1 MKGSKK
7 NCLAR
12 YSRTHVTNTIC
23 YKLPFNKTEPQSHGV
38 LVTVSFPWERHTPS
52 CFLLHLP
59 RPFCSAWSLWGSY
72 QAITGKLF
80 WVWQPARLKDLKRQH
95 LKKKKNLYTK
105 VSKAL
110 AGFVSKEK
118 KKEKTCLP
126 NFLVSVT
133 KRLSDY
139 TLRMKQP
146 YFFMTLKKKS
156 HFFQV
161 PWGLGVSDFKPTA
174 KTNPPAH
181 IPPLLDGC
189 KATVLTTICPFA
201 TLVTKTTYLVTILQ
215 SLKNI
220 SFRVICLFNV
230 YFRAT

>member
-1 MKGSKK
+1 MAHS
-7 NCLAR
+7 
-12 YSRTHVTNTIC
+12 
-23 YKLPFNKTEPQSHGV
+23 
-38 LVTVSFPWERHTPS
+38 
-52 CFLLHLP
+52 FLLPSAPPSSPLLCLESLGFLP
-59 RPFCSAWSLWGSY
+59 GNYW
-72 QAITGKLF
+72 QAILSLATC
-80 WVWQPARLKDLKRQH
+80 QIERLKEAAF
-95 LKKKKNLYTK
+95 KKKKNLYTK

-220 SFRVICLFNV
+220 SFRVVCLFNV